1 MLSHHY
7 QLLSNKA
14 AVVVTAEYNDNCAL
28 CKTRNKKDLRAMH
41 TSKSNNN
48 HLDLRVVN
56 AAHYEG
62 NIATGGEYASIQISD
77 AYMRCN
83 VFLEVPH
90 S

>member
-28 CKTRNKKDLRAMH
+28 CKTRNKDLRAMH

-62 NIATGGEYASIQISD
+62 NIATGGQYASI
-77 AYMRCN
+77 
-83 VFLEVPH
+83 
-90 S
+90 